1 MNLLSKVY
9 NKMLD
14 IYNNISEKFYKTT
27 YYWETYWE
35 YDLEEGT
42 AYCSI
47 SKGTLY
53 ITLSDYRMLENDKVG
68 KRILIELKTQQVPIK
83 VLI

>member
-1 MNLLSKVY
+1 MNLFSKVY

-14 IYNNISEKFYKTT
+14 IYNNIAEKFYKT
-27 YYWETYWE
+27 TYWE

-68 KRILIELKTQQVPIK
+68 KRVLIELKTQQVPIK
-83 VLI
+83 III

>member
-1 MNLLSKVY
+1 MIFRKIN
-9 NKMLD
+9 NKILEL
-14 IYNNISEKFYKTT
+14 YEKIFEWLYIRLNKT
-27 YYWETYWE
+27 TYWE
-35 YDLEEGT
+35 YDLEKGT
-42 AYCSI
+42 AYYSI

>member
-1 MNLLSKVY
+1 MNILSKVY

-14 IYNNISEKFYKTT
+14 IYNNISEKSYKTT
-27 YYWETYWE
+27 YWE
-35 YDLEEGT
+35 YELESGT

-68 KRILIELKTQQVPIK
+68 KKILIELKTQQVPIK

>member
-14 IYNNISEKFYKTT
+14 IYNNISEKFYKT
-27 YYWETYWE
+27 TYWE

>member
-1 MNLLSKVY
+1 MNLFSKVY

-14 IYNNISEKFYKTT
+14 IYNNIAEKFYKT
-27 YYWETYWE
+27 TYWE

-53 ITLSDYRMLENDKVG
+53 ITLSDYRILERDKVG
-68 KRILIELKTQQVPIK
+68 KRVLIELKTQQVPIK
-83 VLI
+83 III

>member
-1 MNLLSKVY
+1 MNILSKVY

-27 YYWETYWE
+27 YWE
-35 YDLEEGT
+35 YELESGM

-53 ITLSDYRMLENDKVG
+53 ITLSDYRMLEKDKVG

-83 VLI
+83 VLV